1 MTGSRTLQL
10 LVLTLLV
17 CATSGCERFENWL
30 FQRHSPVVDRAVHA
44 IESKDAGDAHQL
56 LADYLSTG
64 RCKGGTLGT
73 PDSVRDLPNASL
85 DLGLALFDL
94 AERYGQKF
102 GQEPAPSPQAQ
113 QHQAEPELAKRSQ
126 DVDCA
131 QRLVRIIA
139 LDRSQPIATRA
150 KAYYLSGNLEFLR
163 GDYASAV
170 LSYESALE
178 LIPAG
183 ADAGDDIAE
192 RAAWNRSIA
201 KRRAEQQKPPPH
213 PDAGTPPPG
222 DGGTPSD
229 DQKQDQKKQDQK
241 DQDQKDQ
248 DQKDQD
254 QNKNQDQDQNKDQN
268 QSDQQ
273 QKDQQDK
280 QDAQSAAA
288 AANSAQPAPSSSAAP
303 PERPSLSQDEQIL
316 DMLQRAP
323 LIQQELPKSQG
334 RVLGQLPMEDK

>member
-1 MTGSRTLQL
+1 
-10 LVLTLLV
+10 V
-17 CATSGCERFENWL
+17 TSGCERFENWL

-44 IESKDAGDAHQL
+44 IDSKDAGDAHQL
-56 LADYLSTG
+56 LAAYLSTG

-102 GQEPAPSPQAQ
+102 GQEPAPSPQTQ
-113 QHQAEPELAKRSQ
+113 QDQAGPELAKRSQ

-222 DGGTPSD
+222 DGGTQSD

-241 DQDQKDQ
+241 DQDEKDKDQKDKDQ
-248 DQKDQD
+248 DQ
-254 QNKNQDQDQNKDQN
+254 KNQDQDQNKDQDQAQN
-268 QSDQQ
+268 QDQSDQQ

-280 QDAQSAAA
+280 QSAAA